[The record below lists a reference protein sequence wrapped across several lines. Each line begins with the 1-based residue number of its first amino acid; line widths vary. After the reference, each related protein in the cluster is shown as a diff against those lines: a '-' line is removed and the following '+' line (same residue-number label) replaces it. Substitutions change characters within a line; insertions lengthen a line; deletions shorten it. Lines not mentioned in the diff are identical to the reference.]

1 MISNYIAL
9 VAFIVMHIT
18 GHEILLDGISEM
30 QIRKTR
36 NVLEAIGMVFL
47 EQSRIN
53 YNDFYSNS
61 NVPTGSG
68 YLISRYL
75 SNSNDELTVWKN
87 VEIKL
92 KLFLSSAHWFNN
104 ADPRL

>member
-1 MISNYIAL
+1 MSGSGRTQRTEKNNKNNLCSIKMISNYIAL

-30 QIRKTR
+30 QIRKKR

-75 SNSNDELTVWKN
+75 SNSNDELTV
-87 VEIKL
+87 
-92 KLFLSSAHWFNN
+92 
-104 ADPRL
+104 